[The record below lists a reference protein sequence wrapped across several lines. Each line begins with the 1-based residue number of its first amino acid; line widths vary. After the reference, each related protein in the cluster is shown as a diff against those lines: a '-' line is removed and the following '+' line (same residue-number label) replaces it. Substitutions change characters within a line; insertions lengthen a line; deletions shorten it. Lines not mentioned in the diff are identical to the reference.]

1 MMSNYVECT
10 IEGRVATLML
20 NRPEFANAFAT
31 ESYGEI
37 TGYMRELGDNAG
49 IGAIVITGKGRF
61 FSAGGDIKRFKE
73 LIDTGTYLK
82 EENIVYAGNM
92 AKAIRQ
98 CPKPVI
104 AMVNGAAAGAG
115 LSCALACDFRVVTPS
130 SKMVMAFV
138 NMGLCGDTGS
148 ILTLTKLVGVDKAS
162 RIMMTG
168 EPVKGEE
175 AVRIGLA
182 SILAEEDKLSEVTYE
197 FANKLANKSSA
208 AIGAQKKLLYQYF
221 YGMMDEFFQDEA
233 REMAALSRD
242 VDFEEATN
250 AFLEKRAPVYNKR

>member
-1 MMSNYVECT
+1 MAKYVECS
-10 IEGRVATLML
+10 IEGRVATLTL
-20 NRPEFANAFAT
+20 NRPEYANAFAT

-37 TGYMRELGDNAG
+37 TQYMEELGENPDV
-49 IGAIVITGKGRF
+49 GAIVITGKGRF

-73 LIDTGTYLK
+73 LIETKTYLK
-82 EENIVYAGNM
+82 AENIVYAGQM
-92 AKAIRQ
+92 AKAIRR

-104 AMVNGAAAGAG
+104 AMINGAAAGAG

-162 RIMMTG
+162 KIMMTG

-182 SILAEEDKLSEVTYE
+182 SILAEEEKLAETAYA
-197 FANKLANKSSA
+197 FAEKLANKSTR
-208 AIGAQKKLLYQYF
+208 AIGAQKRLIDQYF
-221 YGMMDEFFQDEA
+221 YSELDAYFEDES
-233 REMAALSRD
+233 REMEALSKA

-250 AFLEKRAPVYNKR
+250 AFLEKRAPVYNKQ